1 MMHNL
6 EAKQVSKVIKGT
18 CVLKQI
24 NLQLEG
30 GRVYAFQGE
39 NGCGKSMLFRVLSG
53 LSKPSEGIVCLDGS
67 NIHGAKKKLHRIG
80 IVLENASLF
89 PQFTAMENLQY
100 LAGINGIIGKAEI
113 EHALERVGLE
123 PGDKRTVRKYSLGMR
138 QRLMIAQAIMEAPD
152 FLFLDEPTNAID
164 KAGVELVLEII
175 RQEAAR
181 GAVVMMASHIDKD
194 VAGLAD
200 RRFLMSG
207 GEIISEA

>member
-1 MMHNL
+1 MHKL
-6 EAKQVSKVIKGT
+6 EAKQVTKVIKGA
-18 CVLKQI
+18 CVLKEI

-30 GRVYAFQGE
+30 GSVNAFQGE

-53 LSKPSEGIVCLDGS
+53 LSKPTEGVVCLDGD
-67 NIHGAKKKLHRIG
+67 NIHGTKKKAHSIG

-100 LAGINGIIGKAEI
+100 LAKINGLIGKPEI
-113 EHALERVGLE
+113 EQALQRVGLE
-123 PGDKRTVRKYSLGMR
+123 PGDKRTVRKFSLGMR
-138 QRLMIAQAIMEAPD
+138 QRLLIAQAIMESPD

-164 KAGVELVLEII
+164 KAGVELVYEII
-175 RQEAAR
+175 RREAER
-181 GAVVMMASHIDKD
+181 GAVVLMASHIDKD

-207 GEIISEA
+207 GEIVREE